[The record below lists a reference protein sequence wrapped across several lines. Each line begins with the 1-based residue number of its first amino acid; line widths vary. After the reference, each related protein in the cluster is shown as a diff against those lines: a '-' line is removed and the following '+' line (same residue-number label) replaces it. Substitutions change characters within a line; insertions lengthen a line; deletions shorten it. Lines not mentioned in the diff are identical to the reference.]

1 MDAPYQPHS
10 ATSREAATKI
20 RPKAETLRATVLD
33 VIEFS
38 GTYGRTDTE
47 IQDILRLEGSTQR
60 PRRVELL
67 RAGLIRDSG
76 RTRATASGRQAT
88 VWVAT

>member
-20 RPKAETLRATVLD
+20 RPKAIRLQVFE
-33 VIEFS
+33 VIKFA
-38 GTYGRTDTE
+38 GDHGRTDVE
-47 IQDILRLEGSTQR
+47 IQDILLIEGSTQR